1 MAKNV
6 RVKLDRK
13 GMGALMRGAEMRG
26 MVRKSGDRIAA
37 AAGEGISAD
46 TWIAPEPGRSGQPR
60 AVSGVQADSRKG
72 YQRQRRDNVILR
84 ARDAGRV

>member
-13 GMGALMRGAEMRG
+13 GMGAFLRGSEMRG
-26 MVRKSGDRIAA
+26 MVRSSGERIAA

-60 AVSGVQADSRKG
+60 AVSGVQADSWKG

-84 ARDAGRV
+84 ARDAGRT

>member
-1 MAKNV
+1 MAKDV
-6 RVKLDRK
+6 RVKLDRG
-13 GMGALMRGAEMRG
+13 GMGALMRGSEMRG

-37 AAGEGISAD
+37 AAGEGIAAD

-60 AVSGVQADSRKG
+60 AVSGVQADSWKG

>member
-1 MAKNV
+1 MAKSV
-6 RVKLDRK
+6 RVKLDRD
-13 GMGALMRGAEMRG
+13 GMGALMRGSEMRG
-26 MVRKSGDRIAA
+26 MVRKSGDRIAT
-37 AAGEGISAD
+37 AAGAGIAAD

>member
-1 MAKNV
+1 MAKSV
-6 RVKLDRK
+6 RVKLDRD
-13 GMGALMRGAEMRG
+13 GMGALMRGPEMRG

-37 AAGEGISAD
+37 AAGEGITSD

-60 AVSGVQADSRKG
+60 AVSGVKADSWRG
-72 YQRQRRDNVILR
+72 YRRQGKDNVILR